1 MRNASRM
8 LRGVAAMAAMVLL
21 LGGCGFAGDDNN
33 DEGASKSGGAASEG
47 PLKVGFIGPVTGEY
61 AGFGEAHLDAV
72 ELAAKEWN
80 AKGGLLGRQ
89 IEIDR
94 GDSQGDPKQAATLS
108 RRFVDD
114 GIKAVVGPTF
124 SLEAETAVPI
134 FCQSGIT
141 AVTGLADLIDNAGSP
156 CYFRT
161 SLREDLS
168 ARFAARILTEY
179 LKAKTVAIVDDG
191 KSDTVRTADL
201 LKEYLKGKAEVK
213 FGGSIS
219 AGKQDYASTLTKIKS
234 LDPDAV
240 FLATTHPESALLRKQ
255 GTDLGLD
262 TRWLL
267 AAGSAESEFK
277 NVAGERGAPSFSYDA
292 SRVAEKYDEF
302 ATAYEAE
309 FGDPPGNYNE
319 YAYDAAN
326 ILFTAID
333 KAGSLDSAKV
343 TEQLKAMKD
352 FPGVTGPVTF
362 DDTGSRGSELYD
374 IKEYGKDG
382 EWRVVK
388 DAPFNSV

>member
-1 MRNASRM
+1 MRITGVV
-8 LRGVAAMAAMVLL
+8 RGVAALVAASVLVA
-21 LGGCGFAGDDNN
+21 GCGFAGDKGEN
-33 DEGASKSGGAASEG
+33 DSGAAGASKG

-61 AGFGEAHLDAV
+61 AAFGEAHLQAV
-72 ELAAKEWN
+72 EMAAKEWN
-80 AKGGLLGRQ
+80 AKGGVLGRK
-89 IEIDR
+89 IEIVR

-108 RRFVDD
+108 RRFVDQ

-134 FCQSGIT
+134 FCSSGIT

-179 LKAKTVAIVDDG
+179 LDAKTVAVVDDG

-201 LKEYLKGKAEVK
+201 LKQYLKGKAEVK
-213 FGGSIS
+213 FAGSIS
-219 AGKQDYASTLTKIKS
+219 SGKQDYASTLTKIKS

-262 TRWLL
+262 TKWLL
-267 AAGSAESEFK
+267 AAGSAESDFEK
-277 NVAGERGAPSFSYDA
+277 VAGERGAPSYSYDA
-292 SRVAEKYDEF
+292 SRVAERFDTF
-302 ATAYEAE
+302 AKTFEQE
-309 FGDPPGNYNE
+309 FGEPPGNYNE

-326 ILFTAID
+326 ILFTAL
-333 KAGSLDSAKV
+333 KQAGSLDSDQVTAKLGAL
-343 TEQLKAMKD
+343 ED
-352 FPGVTGPVTF
+352 YPGVTGPITF
-362 DDTGSRGSELYD
+362 DDKGSRGSELYD

-382 EWRVVK
+382 KWKVVD
-388 DAPFNSV
+388 DAPFDSV

>member
-1 MRNASRM
+1 MRRNIALT
-8 LRGVAAMAAMVLL
+8 LRAFAVTAVAALL
-21 LGGCGFAGDDNN
+21 IGGCGFAGDDDSS
-33 DEGASKSGGAASEG
+33 DEGAAAEG
-47 PLKVGFIGPVTGEY
+47 PLKVGYIGPITGEY

-72 ELAAKEWN
+72 EMAAQEWN
-80 AKGGLLGRQ
+80 DKKGGLLGRK
-89 IEIDR
+89 IEIEK
-94 GDSQGDPKQAATLS
+94 GDSQADPKQAATLS
-108 RRFVDD
+108 RRFVDE

-134 FCQSGIT
+134 FCESGIT

-168 ARFAARILTEY
+168 AQFAARILTEY
-179 LKAKTVAIVDDG
+179 LKAKTVAVVDDG

-201 LKEYLKGKAEVK
+201 LKQNLEGKADVV

-219 AGKQDYASTLTKIKS
+219 SGKQDYAATLTKIKS

-255 GTDLGLD
+255 GSDLGLD
-262 TRWLL
+262 TKWLL
-267 AAGSAESEFK
+267 AAGSAESEFAD
-277 NVAGERGAPSFSYDA
+277 VAGERGAPSYSYDA
-292 SRVAEKYDEF
+292 SRVADRYDEF
-302 ATAYEAE
+302 AKAYEAK

-326 ILFTAID
+326 ILFTAIE
-333 KAGSLDSAKV
+333 KAGTLDQAKV

-352 FPGVTGPVTF
+352 FPGVTGPITF

-374 IKEYGKDG
+374 IKEYGKDKTWNVL
-382 EWRVVK
+382 EN
-388 DAPFNSV
+388 APFNSV